1 MTKRC
6 IIVGA
11 GEWDGSALP
20 VREGDYVIAADG
32 GYARCKRL
40 GIEPDLVLG
49 DFDSL
54 EADGREALRRL
65 RQEKPEKIRTLPAQ
79 KDDTDMLAA
88 IREGLALNCREF
100 LIYGGLG
107 GRLSHTAANLQCL
120 NFLENQGAKGYLV
133 GERVLITLVSQE
145 TVTFPA
151 QWMGYVSVFCF
162 GERAEG
168 VTIRNMKY
176 LLDGAALTNDF
187 PIGVSNEFI
196 GKEGSITVEKGT
208 LLIVA
213 EISDVP
219 ASFPGGA
226 RFERSQSAGKKW

>member
-1 MTKRC
+1 MAERC

-11 GEWDGSALP
+11 GEWDISALP

-32 GYARCKRL
+32 GYARCIRL

-54 EADGREALRRL
+54 EGDGREDLMRL
-65 RQEKPEKIRTLPAQ
+65 REERPEKVRSLPVE

-107 GRLSHTAANLQCL
+107 GRLSHTVANLQCL
-120 NFLENQGAKGYLV
+120 NFLKNQGARGCLV
-133 GERVLITLVSQE
+133 GERVLILLARQE
-145 TVTFPA
+145 TITFPEKW
-151 QWMGYVSVFCF
+151 QGYLSLF

-168 VTIRNMKY
+168 VTIRDMKY
-176 LLDGAALTNDF
+176 LLDGAVLTNEF

-196 GKEGSITVEKGT
+196 GKAGRVTVEKGT
-208 LLIVA
+208 LLIVVERMQGDHLGWKYETDA
-213 EISDVP
+213 GADV
-219 ASFPGGA
+219 
-226 RFERSQSAGKKW
+226 E